1 MLSVQLV
8 ANDLVVGAHPSLN
21 SRSHG
26 ILRDFPSKGLQ
37 VLLQDTETEMKKI
50 LSDIYKTFG
59 AAIYEEKQR
68 HTLDGSCS

>member
-37 VLLQDTETEMKKI
+37 VLLQDTEIEMI